1 MQRNELNFWNGK
13 VTNMRRDLEMQQGFN
28 QKLLMEN
35 SDLKKDV
42 DSLKRYIDA
51 QKAQE
56 ALLSRQIR
64 GLEEDNTRIVN
75 MYAQLTN
82 QEVIVPVIQAASK
95 DHE

>member
-64 GLEEDNTRIVN
+64 GLEEDNKRIAN

>member
-28 QKLLMEN
+28 QKLLVEN

-64 GLEEDNTRIVN
+64 GLEEDNTRIAN

>member
-51 QKAQE
+51 QKSQE

-64 GLEEDNTRIVN
+64 GLEEDNTRIAN

>member
-64 GLEEDNTRIVN
+64 GLEEDNTRIAN

>member
-35 SDLKKDV
+35 LDLKKDV

-64 GLEEDNTRIVN
+64 GLEEDNTRIAN

>member
-28 QKLLMEN
+28 QKLLQEN

-42 DSLKRYIDA
+42 ESMKRHLDA

-56 ALLSRQIR
+56 ALLNRQIR
-64 GLEEDNTRIVN
+64 GLEEDNTRMAN
-75 MYAQLTN
+75 MYAQLTDRKST
-82 QEVIVPVIQAASK
+82 V
-95 DHE
+95 

>member
-51 QKAQE
+51 QKSQE
-56 ALLSRQIR
+56 ALLNRQIR
-64 GLEEDNTRIVN
+64 GLEEDNTRIAN

>member
-13 VTNMRRDLEMQQGFN
+13 VTNLRRDLEMQQGFN

-51 QKAQE
+51 QKSQE

-64 GLEEDNTRIVN
+64 GLEEDNTRIAN

>member
-51 QKAQE
+51 QKSQE

-64 GLEEDNTRIVN
+64 GLEEDNTRIAN

-82 QEVIVPVIQAASK
+82 QEVIVPVIQVASK

>member
-1 MQRNELNFWNGK
+1 
-13 VTNMRRDLEMQQGFN
+13 
-28 QKLLMEN
+28 MEN
-35 SDLKKDV
+35 TDLKKDV

-64 GLEEDNTRIVN
+64 GLEEDNTRIAN

-82 QEVIVPVIQAASK
+82 QEVIVPIIQAASK
-95 DHE
+95 DHELIRQQEKGKSDAKKGW

>member
-28 QKLLMEN
+28 QKLLLEN

-51 QKAQE
+51 QKSQE

-64 GLEEDNTRIVN
+64 GLEEDNTRIAN